1 MPYPEPGHTAFPSGR
16 KDYHRNVFFCKG
28 VGWYNYVSNTRY
40 SIGKGGTMI
49 ARYTRPEMGKLW
61 DLENKYR
68 KWLDV
73 EIAACEAWA
82 ELGEIPRDALSS
94 IKKKAMFNVNKIDE
108 IEKVVKHDVI
118 AFLTSVAQSLGPE
131 SRFIHKGLTSSDI
144 LDTALALLM
153 REAANVIIQDI
164 IELMDVLKKQAYK
177 YKETLMIGRSHGVHA
192 EPMTFGIK
200 FALWYEDM
208 KRNLYRVKRAREA
221 ISVGKLSG
229 AVGTFSNVPPAVEEK
244 VCKKL
249 GLKPEPVAT
258 QVVQRDRHAEYLL
271 AFALVAASV
280 EKIAL
285 EIRHLQR
292 TEVLEAE
299 EPFMAGQKGS
309 SAMPHKRNPIGC
321 ENLSGLARL
330 VRSNALAAL
339 ENVALWHERDI
350 SHSSVERV
358 IIPDSSILTDYMLNR
373 MKAIIDKLHV
383 YPKRMKENMAMSFGL
398 FNSQRV
404 MLALID
410 KGLDR
415 DYAYDIVQRNAMK
428 SWKTGSQF
436 RKLLSRDAD
445 IKRYLTAKDIDAI
458 FDLKYY
464 LKNTD
469 YIFKR
474 VFGQKR

>member
-1 MPYPEPGHTAFPSGR
+1 
-16 KDYHRNVFFCKG
+16 
-28 VGWYNYVSNTRY
+28 
-40 SIGKGGTMI
+40 MI

-61 DLENKYR
+61 DLENKYH

-82 ELGEIPRDALSS
+82 ELGEIPRDVLRT
-94 IKKKAMFNVNKIDE
+94 IRKKAMFDVNKIDG

-131 SRFIHKGLTSSDI
+131 ARFMHKGLTSSDV

-153 REAANVIIQDI
+153 RDASDMIIKDI
-164 IELMDVLKKQAYK
+164 IELMEVLKKQAYK
-177 YKETLMIGRSHGVHA
+177 YKETLMIGRSHGIHA
-192 EPMTFGIK
+192 EPMTFGLK

-208 KRNLYRVKRAREA
+208 KRNLSRIKKARET
-221 ISVGKLSG
+221 ICVGKLSG
-229 AVGTFSNVPPAVEEK
+229 AVGTFSNIPPAIEEK

-249 GLKPEPVAT
+249 GLRPEPVAT
-258 QVVQRDRHAEYLL
+258 QIVQRDRHAEYLL
-271 AFALVAASV
+271 TLALVAASV
-280 EKIAL
+280 EKIAV

-330 VRSNALAAL
+330 VRSNAMAAL
-339 ENVALWHERDI
+339 ENIALWHERDI

-373 MKAIIDKLHV
+373 LKGILDKLHV
-383 YPKRMKENMAMSFGL
+383 YPKRMKENMLKSYGL

-404 MLALID
+404 MLALTD
-410 KGLDR
+410 KGLNR

-428 SWKTGSQF
+428 SWQTGDQF
-436 RKLLSRDAD
+436 RKILFRDAD
-445 IKRYLTAKDIDAI
+445 IKRYLTAKEIEDI

-464 LKNTD
+464 LKNVD
-469 YIFKR
+469 YIFRR
-474 VFGQKR
+474 VFGK

>member
-1 MPYPEPGHTAFPSGR
+1 
-16 KDYHRNVFFCKG
+16 
-28 VGWYNYVSNTRY
+28 
-40 SIGKGGTMI
+40 MI

-61 DLENKYR
+61 DLENKYH

-82 ELGEIPRDALSS
+82 ELGEIPRDVLRT
-94 IKKKAMFNVNKIDE
+94 IKKKAMFDVNKIDG

-131 SRFIHKGLTSSDI
+131 SRFMHKGLTSSDI

-153 REAANVIIQDI
+153 RDASDMIIKDI

-177 YKETLMIGRSHGVHA
+177 YKETLMIGRSHGIHA
-192 EPMTFGIK
+192 EPMTFGLK

-208 KRNLYRVKRAREA
+208 KRNLSRIKKARET

-229 AVGTFSNVPPAVEEK
+229 AVGTFSNIPPAIEEK

-249 GLKPEPVAT
+249 GLRPEPVAT
-258 QVVQRDRHAEYLL
+258 QIVQRDRHAEYLL
-271 AFALVAASV
+271 TLALIAASV
-280 EKIAL
+280 EKIAV

-330 VRSNALAAL
+330 VRSNAMAAL
-339 ENVALWHERDI
+339 ENIALWHERDI

-358 IIPDSSILTDYMLNR
+358 IIPDSSVLTDYMLNR
-373 MKAIIDKLHV
+373 LKGILDKLHV
-383 YPKRMKENMAMSFGL
+383 YPKRMKENMLKSYGL

-410 KGLDR
+410 KGLNR
-415 DYAYDIVQRNAMK
+415 DFAYDIVQRNAMK
-428 SWKTGSQF
+428 SWQTGVQF
-436 RKLLSRDAD
+436 RKILFRDTD
-445 IKRYLTAKDIDAI
+445 VKRYLTAKEMEDI

-464 LKNTD
+464 LKNID

-474 VFGQKR
+474 VFGQTR

>member
-1 MPYPEPGHTAFPSGR
+1 
-16 KDYHRNVFFCKG
+16 
-28 VGWYNYVSNTRY
+28 
-40 SIGKGGTMI
+40 MI

-61 DLENKYR
+61 DLENKYH

-82 ELGEIPRDALSS
+82 ELGEIPRDVLRT
-94 IKKKAMFNVNKIDE
+94 IKKKAMFDVNKIDG
-108 IEKVVKHDVI
+108 IEQVVKHDVI

-131 SRFIHKGLTSSDI
+131 SRFMHKGLTSSDI

-153 REAANVIIQDI
+153 RDASDMIIKDI

-177 YKETLMIGRSHGVHA
+177 YKETLMIGRSHGIHA
-192 EPMTFGIK
+192 EPMTFGLK

-208 KRNLYRVKRAREA
+208 KRNLSRIKKARET

-229 AVGTFSNVPPAVEEK
+229 AVGTFSNIPPAIEEK

-249 GLKPEPVAT
+249 GLRPEPVAT
-258 QVVQRDRHAEYLL
+258 QIVQRDRHAEYLL
-271 AFALVAASV
+271 TLALIAASV
-280 EKIAL
+280 EKIAV

-330 VRSNALAAL
+330 VRSNAMAAL
-339 ENVALWHERDI
+339 ENIALWHERDI

-373 MKAIIDKLHV
+373 LKGILDKLHV
-383 YPKRMKENMAMSFGL
+383 YPKRMKENMLKSYGL
-398 FNSQRV
+398 FNSQKV

-410 KGLDR
+410 KGLNR
-415 DYAYDIVQRNAMK
+415 DFAYDIVQRNAMK
-428 SWKTGSQF
+428 SWQTGSQF
-436 RKLLSRDAD
+436 RKILFRDTD
-445 IKRYLTAKDIDAI
+445 VKRYLTAKEMEDI

-464 LKNTD
+464 LKNVD

-474 VFGQKR
+474 VFG

>member
-1 MPYPEPGHTAFPSGR
+1 
-16 KDYHRNVFFCKG
+16 
-28 VGWYNYVSNTRY
+28 
-40 SIGKGGTMI
+40 MI

-61 DLENKYR
+61 DLENKYH

-82 ELGEIPRDALSS
+82 ELGEIPRDVLRT
-94 IKKKAMFNVNKIDE
+94 IRKKAMFDVNKIDG

-131 SRFIHKGLTSSDI
+131 ARFMHKGLTSSDI

-153 REAANVIIQDI
+153 RDASDMIIKDI
-164 IELMDVLKKQAYK
+164 IELMDVLKKQAYQ
-177 YKETLMIGRSHGVHA
+177 YKETLMIGRSHGIHA
-192 EPMTFGIK
+192 EPMTFGLK

-208 KRNLYRVKRAREA
+208 KRNLSRIKKARET

-229 AVGTFSNVPPAVEEK
+229 AVGTFSNIPPAIEEK

-249 GLKPEPVAT
+249 GLRPEPVAT
-258 QVVQRDRHAEYLL
+258 QIVQRDRHAEYLL
-271 AFALVAASV
+271 TLALVAASV
-280 EKIAL
+280 EKIAV

-330 VRSNALAAL
+330 VRSNAMAAL
-339 ENVALWHERDI
+339 ENIALWHERDI

-373 MKAIIDKLHV
+373 LKGILDKLHV
-383 YPKRMKENMAMSFGL
+383 YPKRMKENMLKSYGL

-410 KGLDR
+410 KGLNR
-415 DYAYDIVQRNAMK
+415 DFAYDIVQRNAMK
-428 SWKTGSQF
+428 SWQTGAQF
-436 RKLLSRDAD
+436 RKILFRDTD
-445 IKRYLTAKDIDAI
+445 VKRYLTAKEVEDI
-458 FDLKYY
+458 FDLQYY
-464 LKNTD
+464 LKNVD
-469 YIFKR
+469 YIFRR
-474 VFGQKR
+474 VFGQAR

>member
-1 MPYPEPGHTAFPSGR
+1 
-16 KDYHRNVFFCKG
+16 
-28 VGWYNYVSNTRY
+28 
-40 SIGKGGTMI
+40 
-49 ARYTRPEMGKLW
+49 MGKLW
-61 DLENKYR
+61 DLENKYH

-82 ELGEIPRDALSS
+82 ELGEIPRDVLRT
-94 IKKKAMFNVNKIDE
+94 IKKKAMFDVNKIDG
-108 IEKVVKHDVI
+108 IEQVVKHDVI

-131 SRFIHKGLTSSDI
+131 SRFMHKGLTSSDI

-153 REAANVIIQDI
+153 RDASDMIIKDI

-177 YKETLMIGRSHGVHA
+177 YKETLMIGRSHGIHA
-192 EPMTFGIK
+192 EPMTFGLK

-208 KRNLYRVKRAREA
+208 KRNLSRIKKARET

-229 AVGTFSNVPPAVEEK
+229 AVGTFSNIPPAIEEK

-249 GLKPEPVAT
+249 GLRPEPVAT
-258 QVVQRDRHAEYLL
+258 QIVQRDRHAEYLL
-271 AFALVAASV
+271 TLALIAASV
-280 EKIAL
+280 EKIAV

-330 VRSNALAAL
+330 VRSNAMAAL
-339 ENVALWHERDI
+339 ENIALWHERDI

-373 MKAIIDKLHV
+373 LKGILDKLHV
-383 YPKRMKENMAMSFGL
+383 YPKRMKENMLKSYGL

-410 KGLDR
+410 KGLNR
-415 DYAYDIVQRNAMK
+415 DFAYDIVQRNAMK
-428 SWKTGSQF
+428 SWQTGSQF
-436 RKLLSRDAD
+436 RKILFRDTD
-445 IKRYLTAKDIDAI
+445 VKRYLTAKEMEDI

-464 LKNTD
+464 LKNVD

-474 VFGQKR
+474 VFG